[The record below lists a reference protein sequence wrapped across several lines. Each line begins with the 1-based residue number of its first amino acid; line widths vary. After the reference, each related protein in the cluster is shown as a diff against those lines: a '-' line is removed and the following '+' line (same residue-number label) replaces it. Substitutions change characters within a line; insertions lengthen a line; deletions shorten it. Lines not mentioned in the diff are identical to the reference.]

1 MVVAE
6 LLAVALVVGVLAVA
20 LRRGRV
26 VTPIPESVVTSL
38 GKVASGSL
46 LDTIWRVGI
55 VGVLV
60 LVVYVLFAMGGMA
73 GIITGFIASI
83 ILSAIIEDDI
93 RDIVRDLWNRNFWV
107 FRT

>member
-6 LLAVALVVGVLAVA
+6 LLAVALVVGVAAVA
-20 LRRGRV
+20 VRRGRV

-38 GKVASGSL
+38 GKVGAGSL
-46 LDTIWRVGI
+46 ADTLWRIGI
-55 VGVLV
+55 VALLV
-60 LVVYVLFAMGGMA
+60 VIVYVLFAMGGMS
-73 GIITGFIASI
+73 GIIAGFVASI

-93 RDIVRDLWNRNFWV
+93 RDIVRDLWDRNFWV